1 MCGIAGVLAKDS
13 RHDVTSLVERLTS
26 AHAHRG
32 PDGSGYRFFRGRSA
46 AFGHRRLSIVDL
58 EGGAQPMSNED
69 GSVWVVFNGEL
80 YNHLDLRR
88 ELEALGHRFRTRS
101 DVEAVVHGW
110 EAWGTGILERM
121 NGMYAFA
128 LFDGRGNGAG
138 EVWLGRDPAGIK
150 LLYVGVAGDLWWFV
164 SELAAAA
171 AARAGISERHR
182 DLSIRLN
189 GALESGSVSL
199 GQGEVR
205 ALVAVLEEEHSGRF
219 GSAAAELRGAVA

>member
-1 MCGIAGVLAKDS
+1 
-13 RHDVTSLVERLTS
+13 
-26 AHAHRG
+26 
-32 PDGSGYRFFRGRSA
+32 
-46 AFGHRRLSIVDL
+46 
-58 EGGAQPMSNED
+58 MSNED

-138 EVWLGRDPAGIK
+138 EVWLARDPAGIK
-150 LLYVGVAGDLWWFV
+150 PLYVGVAGDLWWFA
-164 SELAAAA
+164 SELAAARRCGLLDA
-171 AARAGISERHR
+171 
-182 DLSIRLN
+182 N
-189 GALESGSVSL
+189 
-199 GQGEVR
+199 
-205 ALVAVLEEEHSGRF
+205 
-219 GSAAAELRGAVA
+219 LRPEAFDEYLACPS